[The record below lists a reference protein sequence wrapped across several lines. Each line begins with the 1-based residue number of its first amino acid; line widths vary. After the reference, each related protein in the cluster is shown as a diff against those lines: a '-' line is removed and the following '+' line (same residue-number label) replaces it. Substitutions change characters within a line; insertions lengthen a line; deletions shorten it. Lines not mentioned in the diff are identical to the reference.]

1 MLTRQTSQTS
11 ELRRAPA
18 HKRPTD
24 WMRAV
29 WAWITLPGL
38 IMFDYKAITEF
49 TLSRTSPE
57 RLSRRIDGT
66 TWVTGLAIVAGLAL
80 LGQGRWN
87 WETAV
92 AVGAIF
98 AANGFNRLQFGLHG
112 AKVAL
117 GLALSLYL
125 VGLAGALGLAVPAA
139 QFAYVILLLHAIG
152 KQIWPAENGD
162 QAWVEGTHL
171 TTSMSPGDKKAR
183 LS

>member
-1 MLTRQTSQTS
+1 MLNQETSQIPD
-11 ELRRAPA
+11 RAVAPA
-18 HKRPTD
+18 QKRPSG

-38 IMFDYKAITEF
+38 IMLDRKAITEL
-49 TLSRTSPE
+49 TLSRTSPA

-98 AANGFNRLQFGLHG
+98 ASHGFNRLQFGLHG

-117 GLALSLYL
+117 GLALALYL
-125 VGLAGALGLAVPAA
+125 VGLAGALGSAVPAA
-139 QFAYVILLLHAIG
+139 EFAYVVLLLHVVG
-152 KQIWPAENGD
+152 KQIWPAEDGD
-162 QAWVEGTHL
+162 QGVQTKG
-171 TTSMSPGDKKAR
+171 G
-183 LS
+183 